1 MSSPAA
7 TTPSPSVHPRT
18 GPRTRPCS
26 NCGAAIGFAA
36 KSCKQCKTKTR
47 RGLGLAPL
55 EAASTAARRAGAD
68 RREAARI
75 EDRLSSLVGKN
86 LYRVSRVSAGALEAS
101 SPEHARFDAAV
112 IKGLDQAAARGAVKV
127 RSRARSPSPKR
138 SPLELAVR
146 LWDFKV
152 QQPPQVCRPS
162 SRRGRVRWNASFA
175 SNRAACGLLQGD
187 RRRPWLRRAAPERA
201 FPERATGL
209 RPVAQPLPARD
220 CLRLELSL
228 LCFAVSAGRRLPE
241 ASGRCRE
248 QCS

>member
-7 TTPSPSVHPRT
+7 TTTSPSVHPRT

-75 EDRLSSLVGKN
+75 EDRLTSLVGKN
-86 LYRVSRVSAGALEAS
+86 LYRVSRGSAGALEAS

-127 RSRARSPSPKR
+127 RPCFRAS
-138 SPLELAVR
+138 
-146 LWDFKV
+146 W
-152 QQPPQVCRPS
+152 S
-162 SRRGRVRWNASFA
+162 SGRRWNSGQPGIESATAAASA
-175 SNRAACGLLQGD
+175 PTQ
-187 RRRPWLRRAAPERA
+187 RP
-201 FPERATGL
+201 
-209 RPVAQPLPARD
+209 
-220 CLRLELSL
+220 LRLGPHGRGCHRQLHSVHCALGRIQAPVLRCEATVALWW
-228 LCFAVSAGRRLPE
+228 FAAMH
-241 ASGRCRE
+241 
-248 QCS
+248 